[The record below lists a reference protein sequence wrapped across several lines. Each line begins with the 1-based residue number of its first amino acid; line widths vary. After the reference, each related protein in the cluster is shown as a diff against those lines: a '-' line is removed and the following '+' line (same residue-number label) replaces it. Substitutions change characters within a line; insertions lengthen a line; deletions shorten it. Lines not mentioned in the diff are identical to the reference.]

1 MQHGLHMH
9 ARHSRESLQPL
20 IEQAFRTLAVLLL
33 VMLVIGTGIAALYL
47 FTG

>member
-1 MQHGLHMH
+1 MAQGLHAH
-9 ARHSRESLQPL
+9 AHPRGESLQPL

-33 VMLVIGTGIAALYL
+33 AILVIGTGVAALYL